1 MGDINWLWPTI
12 DLTTQELNNLFQTLQ
27 GDKELISPRRL
38 SAETEKE
45 LADRKKN
52 LQIAHIE
59 LISPKM
65 AYILLS

>member
-1 MGDINWLWPTI
+1 
-12 DLTTQELNNLFQTLQ
+12 LTTQELNNLFQTLQ